1 MYLSWKE
8 MTFKDD
14 SIHVWRKL
22 RRSSELSIQTD
33 EMGSDEKKIIEGPA
47 GSFNAQRLAAH
58 DVLVQ

>member
-1 MYLSWKE
+1 

-22 RRSSELSIQTD
+22 RRSSELSVQTD

-47 GSFNAQRLAAH
+47 GSFHPAQRLAAH